1 MNKVSFMGN
10 GETKDFHFNFP
21 FFTKDDVVVTVNE
34 KNATGYNVI
43 CTPKGMNADIPFVG
57 GIVRFLKAP
66 KATDNITI
74 CRKLEL
80 NRNVDYQPTEHL
92 NPTAVNHDMNYFIE
106 ILKDMKAE
114 LAGFAQK
121 YADITNKENTDVI
134 ISKISII
141 SDKID
146 HAMET
151 IEKLGSI
158 ENIHSDLENLANS
171 LTELTD
177 SINTNSENIT
187 ALTNAVNFT
196 DDGKAALKNIC
207 APNVNFMMPSNTY
220 VDFELTGAGQTYVA
234 PAAGYVYVQK
244 MSGTGTT
251 YSFLTIYNRSAGNI
265 SSTVTTNTGGVVLN
279 NWIMAKAG
287 DRVEFQYNLTGTTNC
302 CRFIYAEKV

>member
-1 MNKVSFMGN
+1 
-10 GETKDFHFNFP
+10 
-21 FFTKDDVVVTVNE
+21 
-34 KNATGYNVI
+34 
-43 CTPKGMNADIPFVG
+43 
-57 GIVRFLKAP
+57 
-66 KATDNITI
+66 
-74 CRKLEL
+74 
-80 NRNVDYQPTEHL
+80 
-92 NPTAVNHDMNYFIE
+92 
-106 ILKDMKAE
+106 
-114 LAGFAQK
+114 
-121 YADITNKENTDVI
+121 
-134 ISKISII
+134 
-141 SDKID
+141 
-146 HAMET
+146 MET

-244 MSGTGTT
+244 MSGTDTK

-265 SSTVTTNTGGVVLN
+265 SSTVTTNTAGVVLN

-287 DRVEFQYNLTGTTNC
+287 DQVEFQYNLTGATNC
-302 CRFIYAEKV
+302 CRFIYAQGA